1 MRHGE
6 VYKKNSAWWYT
17 KQTEGSSLRLSSKHK
32 TKAKALAAAE
42 EELNNDRI
50 DNLHVWKGN
59 GSYESCMAILV
70 RQGELQCE

>member
-70 RQGELQCE
+70 KQGESQ

>member
-1 MRHGE
+1 MRHGK
-6 VYKKNSAWWYT
+6 VYKKKSSWWYT
-17 KQTEGSSLRLSSKHK
+17 KQTEGSSLQLSSKFK
-32 TKAKALAAAE
+32 TKAKALAVAE

-70 RQGELQCE
+70 KQGESQ